1 MAADFRQTTLTL
13 KDGRSLSG
21 VIRSRNNQAVV
32 IQMIGETA
40 TVGLSDIEQQDTASL
55 SLMPEGLLDPLTE
68 AQALDLVSY
77 LMSTAPPAGK

>member
-1 MAADFRQTTLTL
+1 MAPEFRQTTLTL

-40 TVGLSDIEQQDTASL
+40 TVGLSDIAQQETSPL
-55 SLMPEGLLDPLTE
+55 SLMPEGLLDALTG
-68 AQALDLVSY
+68 AQALDLFSY
-77 LMSTAPPAGK
+77 LMSRSPPAGR